1 MQELAPDGVVGA
13 DGGGVVAEGLKEI
26 RRRINSVKN
35 IRKITSAMKMVAAA
49 NLRRAQQRA
58 EAGRPYADAVRGVLL
73 RLAANAAV
81 DHPFLVER
89 PVGSSLAVV
98 VTADRGLAGAY
109 NSNLNRAGIQVLKT
123 APGPKVLAI
132 GKKARDF
139 FRRRNYEVV
148 TDFTGLGDVARF
160 ADAERIAGEI
170 TRLYLD
176 GQCDQVYLVYAQFIN
191 AITSRPVSVRLLPL
205 AGKDLEGAAP
215 SSGEG
220 EYLFEPEA
228 GAVLQRLL
236 PHYISVLVYRALL
249 EAKASEFGAKMA
261 AMDNATKNA
270 GELIDRLTLVSFRIR
285 QAAITNEIAEIV
297 GGASALQG

>member
-1 MQELAPDGVVGA
+1 M
-13 DGGGVVAEGLKEI
+13 AEGLKEI

-73 RLAANAAV
+73 RLAANAGV
-81 DHPFLVER
+81 DHPFLTER
-89 PVGSSLAVV
+89 PVSTTLAVV
-98 VTADRGLAGAY
+98 VTSDRGLAGAY
-109 NSNLNRAGIQVLKT
+109 NSNLNRAGAHLLRN
-123 APGPKVLAI
+123 APGPKVVAV
-132 GKKARDF
+132 GKKARDY
-139 FRRRNYEVV
+139 FRRRRYDVL
-148 TDFTGLGDVARF
+148 TDFTGLGDVVRF
-160 ADAERIAGEI
+160 ADAERIAAEI

-176 GQCDQVYLVYAQFIN
+176 GHCDQVHLVYAQFIN
-191 AITSRPVSVRLLPL
+191 AITSRPVSVQLLPL
-205 AGKDLEGAAP
+205 AGKDLEGASA
-215 SSGEG
+215 SGSEG
-220 EYLFEPEA
+220 EYIFEPDAA
-228 GAVLQRLL
+228 GVLKRLL

-285 QAAITNEIAEIV
+285 QAAITKEIAEIV
-297 GGASALQG
+297 GGAAALQG